1 MKAQSID
8 LNGHPLIGMG
18 PVPGAETIGAGWI
31 EAKHVS
37 IKRILQAA
45 FIVILT
51 VVMTSGTIPA
61 GGTAREITENVLL
74 ELRTRTTWTESYQ
87 RGGFDCSVQ
96 STTLWHILKE
106 RGVRTRIAYSLYFD
120 RTLNIQMDHVFLLA
134 EFDGIPCV
142 IDATT
147 LELLD
152 ANVRQRGY
160 LVTRVWNDPDE
171 ANAEW
176 PGEYVRWDL
185 NRLRKIGTIKEN

>member
-1 MKAQSID
+1 
-8 LNGHPLIGMG
+8 
-18 PVPGAETIGAGWI
+18 
-31 EAKHVS
+31 
-37 IKRILQAA
+37 
-45 FIVILT
+45 
-51 VVMTSGTIPA
+51 
-61 GGTAREITENVLL
+61 
-74 ELRTRTTWTESYQ
+74 
-87 RGGFDCSVQ
+87 
-96 STTLWHILKE
+96 
-106 RGVRTRIAYSLYFD
+106 
-120 RTLNIQMDHVFLLA
+120 MDHVFLLA